1 MAALAPRSIVPRVAF
16 GFNSSVSTPVVALEQ
31 ESLTYI
37 TFTGSRAAFVSAE
50 EIGGENLAEG
60 SSKPMHFFPAIRV
73 RGTPARVVTAVAFHK
88 RRKLLGLCVSQ
99 LPRAAPPAVVVYS
112 LAQCGGAWVPTV
124 VGTHTWDEAPGGA
137 TFGAADFNADASLV
151 VCARRRRARRRERA
165 DAREGVHLSSVR
177 GVVPLE
183 HGFAT
188 CCSSCGVCVFRRDD
202 DPRQRKRGKVGV
214 KLMRRLALD
223 GARNVVACSS
233 FPPANANSAAA
244 TLLVCRHAVALL
256 DLPQLLLTTDPKAKR
271 LPAKRLGAPHHEGD
285 VMALSAGLSKPL
297 LASCS
302 TVGGAV
308 CVWDWRARELAVR
321 YVGDEAFAK
330 QALVCLDV
338 HPGGYELL
346 VGLEDEMRVYRL
358 GHRELFLAQKLATKG
373 VVPLPRD
380 DRPLVSTTPLSALAY
395 ANGGHLFAAVM
406 GRLVQ
411 VFESRATRGGRACC
425 RARGHAGNVRGLAWA
440 PDDQRLFTVSED
452 GAVYEWSIG
461 RFEDRHRIVAR
472 TRDCVRLGVKW
483 ACMCVFDDG
492 ALVAAGAPR
501 GSENRR
507 GRDASPAGGE
517 GRVEEPLV
525 CVWPGAIGGP
535 STDVL
540 LGDRVVT
547 CLLPVDPAGDAAGL
561 LVAGTAFGSV
571 VTARW
576 PFDGPDGAPGDLRE
590 LPLCDGAV
598 VALTFCRRDDTL
610 CAAGRGGAILVC
622 SAGRDGFLG
631 VRAAQ
636 GRTRVI
642 QVRFNVSVPRAR
654 VPEKSIHASRAL
666 RGMIARPKISR
677 NEWKMT
683 EIGASKVGNFAPLSR
698 PGASL
703 KQAQAFGGPS
713 DEMVLIERGAF
724 YKLENDVRTLVGQL
738 EQTKAAAK
746 QQQDA
751 ARPEFERRLGE
762 QEESYEAQLEALE
775 TEVDGVTRRL
785 AEAEDG
791 HAVALAE
798 ARAGFD
804 AEAKELESLYDKKL
818 ATEAARYM
826 AIRDEIDKIRLDA
839 RDELESQVLDSRK
852 SEEKWKKSKESLK
865 ETYEAEARL
874 LRDYAAKREASGLLE
889 EQDRRADLELFAAR
903 EAARADLELQR
914 KLTTSLHDKA
924 VLKRRN
930 EQLSMDYHK
939 NRDEL
944 TESQQAFYAA
954 RDRAADAEA
963 RLGAA
968 LADLRRERAS
978 ASATRLAADQEKQL
992 DDLVR
997 WKRMLGEQKASSRR
1011 RSRPRTATSPRSR
1024 RSGASSAASSR
1035 TGMQNKAMG
1044 ITLNRKANELQ
1055 RARTRVGECRKHIF
1069 SKDKRLGGLVEQID
1083 VFLLKLRDPA
1093 IRPQAVVLEELHA
1106 VRDAVVRLQPARHR
1120 AGPPEPDGGAGD
1132 DDGASDDKRD
1142 ARAPQAQAPA
1152 QGHRAPDF
1160 RTKLPDHA
1168 GPSRS

>member
-1 MAALAPRSIVPRVAF
+1 MAAPAPRSIVPRVAF

-37 TFTGSRAAFVSAE
+37 TFTGSAGRAAA
-50 EIGGENLAEG
+50 
-60 SSKPMHFFPAIRV
+60 
-73 RGTPARVVTAVAFHK
+73 
-88 RRKLLGLCVSQ
+88 
-99 LPRAAPPAVVVYS
+99 VVYS

-151 VCARRRRARRRERA
+151 VCASKAEGRERPSVA
-165 DAREGVHLSSVR
+165 VGFDWAKPPEEGLAFCSPLEAACAHVCCHPRDPLELSTSGPQHVQLWRLLRSELKPRAAASHLPPGGGGKAEYTIHLWLESEMLVAGTSGGDVAIVQENEQTQRFEGVHLSSVR

-202 DPRQRKRGKVGV
+202 DPRQRKRGK
-214 KLMRRLALD
+214 
-223 GARNVVACSS
+223 
-233 FPPANANSAAA
+233 
-244 TLLVCRHAVALL
+244 
-256 DLPQLLLTTDPKAKR
+256 LLLTTDPKAKR

-411 VFESRATRGGRACC
+411 VFESRATREAGRAGLLH
-425 RARGHAGNVRGLAWA
+425 ALRGHAGNVRGLAWA

-501 GSENRR
+501 ARR
-507 GRDASPAGGE
+507 TAG
-517 GRVEEPLV
+517 
-525 CVWPGAIGGP
+525 
-535 STDVL
+535 
-540 LGDRVVT
+540 
-547 CLLPVDPAGDAAGL
+547 AA
-561 LVAGTAFGSV
+561 
-571 VTARW
+571 
-576 PFDGPDGAPGDLRE
+576 
-590 LPLCDGAV
+590 
-598 VALTFCRRDDTL
+598 
-610 CAAGRGGAILVC
+610 
-622 SAGRDGFLG
+622 
-631 VRAAQ
+631 
-636 GRTRVI
+636 TR
-642 QVRFNVSVPRAR
+642 
-654 VPEKSIHASRAL
+654 
-666 RGMIARPKISR
+666 
-677 NEWKMT
+677 
-683 EIGASKVGNFAPLSR
+683 
-698 PGASL
+698 ASL

-775 TEVDGVTRRL
+775 TEVDG
-785 AEAEDG
+785 
-791 HAVALAE
+791 
-798 ARAGFD
+798 
-804 AEAKELESLYDKKL
+804 KL

-874 LRDYAAKREASGLLE
+874 LRDYAAQGKREASGLLE

-903 EAARADLELQR
+903 EAARADLEELQR

-924 VLKRRN
+924 RGLR
-930 EQLSMDYHK
+930 
-939 NRDEL
+939 
-944 TESQQAFYAA
+944 
-954 RDRAADAEA
+954 EA
-963 RLGAA
+963 H
-968 LADLRRERAS
+968 E
-978 ASATRLAADQEKQL
+978 RLAADREKQL

-997 WKRMLGEQKASSRR
+997 WKRMLGEQKASLEE
-1011 RSRPRTATSPRSR
+1011 TI
-1024 RSGASSAASSR
+1024 AAKDGDLAALEKKWR
-1035 TGMQNKAMG
+1035 KLDGILEDAGMQNKAMG

-1083 VFLLKLRDPA
+1083 VFLLKPATRDP
-1093 IRPQAVVLEELHA
+1093 PQAVVLELHA
-1106 VRDAVVRLQPARHR
+1106 VRDAVNLELMEELNDLRFDRKSLHRKLRDEQFKNKWGKRAARPR
-1120 AGPPEPDGGAGD
+1120 PGD
-1132 DDGASDDKRD
+1132 DDDQADHASSV
-1142 ARAPQAQAPA
+1142 PELVPIHAQTVP
-1152 QGHRAPDF
+1152 PDF
-1160 RTKLPDHA
+1160 RTKLPDHLRPLA
-1168 GPSRS
+1168 GSS

>member
-1 MAALAPRSIVPRVAF
+1 MAAPAPRSIVPRVAF

-88 RRKLLGLCVSQ
+88 RRK
-99 LPRAAPPAVVVYS
+99 P
-112 LAQCGGAWVPTV
+112 W
-124 VGTHTWDEAPGGA
+124 
-137 TFGAADFNADASLV
+137 AS
-151 VCARRRRARRRERA
+151 ARRARRPSVAVGFDWAKPPEEGLAFCSPLEAACAHVCCHPRDPLELSTSGPQHVQLWRLLRSELKPRA
-165 DAREGVHLSSVR
+165 AASHLPPGGGGKAEYTIHLWLESEMLVAGTSGGDVAIVQENEQTQRFEGVHLSSVR

-271 LPAKRLGAPHHEGD
+271 LPARLGAPHHEGD

-308 CVWDWRARELAVR
+308 CVWDWRARELAV
-321 YVGDEAFAK
+321 
-330 QALVCLDV
+330 
-338 HPGGYELL
+338 
-346 VGLEDEMRVYRL
+346 
-358 GHRELFLAQKLATKG
+358 
-373 VVPLPRD
+373 
-380 DRPLVSTTPLSALAY
+380 
-395 ANGGHLFAAVM
+395 
-406 GRLVQ
+406 
-411 VFESRATRGGRACC
+411 FESRATRDAGRAGLLH
-425 RARGHAGNVRGLAWA
+425 ALRGHAGNVRGLAWA

-525 CVWPGAIGGP
+525 CVCRARSTARRRTCSWGP
-535 STDVL
+535 RRHL
-540 LGDRVVT
+540 PP
-547 CLLPVDPAGDAAGL
+547 PVDPAGDAAGL

-642 QVRFNVSVPRAR
+642 QVRFNMS
-654 VPEKSIHASRAL
+654 
-666 RGMIARPKISR
+666 
-677 NEWKMT
+677 
-683 EIGASKVGNFAPLSR
+683 
-698 PGASL
+698 ASL

-775 TEVDGVTRRL
+775 TEVDG
-785 AEAEDG
+785 
-791 HAVALAE
+791 
-798 ARAGFD
+798 
-804 AEAKELESLYDKKL
+804 
-818 ATEAARYM
+818 
-826 AIRDEIDKIRLDA
+826 
-839 RDELESQVLDSRK
+839 
-852 SEEKWKKSKESLK
+852 
-865 ETYEAEARL
+865 
-874 LRDYAAKREASGLLE
+874 
-889 EQDRRADLELFAAR
+889 
-903 EAARADLELQR
+903 
-914 KLTTSLHDKA
+914 
-924 VLKRRN
+924 
-930 EQLSMDYHK
+930 
-939 NRDEL
+939 
-944 TESQQAFYAA
+944 
-954 RDRAADAEA
+954 
-963 RLGAA
+963 
-968 LADLRRERAS
+968 
-978 ASATRLAADQEKQL
+978 
-992 DDLVR
+992 
-997 WKRMLGEQKASSRR
+997 
-1011 RSRPRTATSPRSR
+1011 
-1024 RSGASSAASSR
+1024 
-1035 TGMQNKAMG
+1035 
-1044 ITLNRKANELQ
+1044 
-1055 RARTRVGECRKHIF
+1055 
-1069 SKDKRLGGLVEQID
+1069 
-1083 VFLLKLRDPA
+1083 
-1093 IRPQAVVLEELHA
+1093 
-1106 VRDAVVRLQPARHR
+1106 
-1120 AGPPEPDGGAGD
+1120 
-1132 DDGASDDKRD
+1132 
-1142 ARAPQAQAPA
+1142 
-1152 QGHRAPDF
+1152 
-1160 RTKLPDHA
+1160 
-1168 GPSRS
+1168 